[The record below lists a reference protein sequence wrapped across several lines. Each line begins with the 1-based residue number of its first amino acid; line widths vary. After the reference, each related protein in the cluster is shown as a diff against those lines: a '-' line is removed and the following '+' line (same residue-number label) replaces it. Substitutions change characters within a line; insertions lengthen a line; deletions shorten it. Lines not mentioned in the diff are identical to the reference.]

1 MKHTS
6 DYQIKNIVAEF
17 KQKSTKDK
25 DTFFNLLLRLKQ
37 SLEFNATIDWSQ
49 LYSEMSVIYKNYR
62 PFYASGRYTEENIDP
77 TTFPTNARFVFGSND
92 RGEHIGGAA
101 RFALDN
107 FGAIWGQSEGLQGQ
121 SYAIPTLY
129 FNDDNVLDKLY
140 IQDIEDS
147 IKKLINFAL
156 DNLDLEFHVT
166 KIGCGIAGFEIK
178 EIAAIFKGMLIPEN
192 VILPREF
199 VNPHMYEEYLY
210 NPDRKKFFH
219 VINPNHVIVA
229 SVDEE
234 DMCIREIKME
244 DVISHLGDECVT
256 CEKDDFMLASEQI
269 IKKLYGDKK

>member
-1 MKHTS
+1 MKNTS
-6 DYQIKNIVAEF
+6 DYKITNIVAEF
-17 KQKSTKDK
+17 KQKSIKDK

-37 SLEFNATIDWSQ
+37 SLEFNSTIDWST
-49 LYSEMSVIYKNYR
+49 LYQEMSATYKNYR

-77 TTFPTNARFVFGSND
+77 TTFPPNARFVFGSND
-92 RGEHIGGAA
+92 KGEHIGGAA
-101 RFALDN
+101 KFAVDN

-129 FNDDNVLDKLY
+129 FNDDDILDKLD
-140 IQDIEDS
+140 IIDIEES
-147 IKKLINFAL
+147 IKKLINCAL

-178 EIAAIFKGMLIPEN
+178 EITSLFKGMLIPEN
-192 VILPREF
+192 VILPKEF
-199 VNPHMYEEYLY
+199 VNPQMYEEYLY
-210 NPDRKKFFH
+210 NAERKKFFH

-234 DMCIREIKME
+234 DICIRDIKME
-244 DVISHLGDECVT
+244 DVVSHLGDECVT
-256 CEKDDFMLASEQI
+256 CEKDDFLLASEQI